1 MPWASAWV
9 CRENRAYPYVVKR
22 RAEERAGTFLRD
34 LNGAPPP
41 RPQPAPPLPARG
53 NGEMR
58 RIHERIDQISAS
70 QARLEGEVHGMK
82 STLDLIHE
90 YLLHGGRK

>member
-1 MPWASAWV
+1 
-9 CRENRAYPYVVKR
+9 
-22 RAEERAGTFLRD
+22 
-34 LNGAPPP
+34 
-41 RPQPAPPLPARG
+41 
-53 NGEMR
+53 MR